1 MIDHCWNNADIMLYS
16 SFALQL
22 VYCGHEY
29 TENNLKYAVHVEP
42 GNPDVYKAIEWAKVY
57 QMP

>member
-1 MIDHCWNNADIMLYS
+1 MQMLCYS
-16 SFALQL
+16 SFVFQL

-57 QMP
+57 QM